1 MCARGRGLGGLARSI
16 LLAYVSVANSHT
28 GSLTYR
34 DGDTFTTMSPHFSS
48 AIISFKHLFPFLNF
62 TALFFFFWILG
73 CFGGTSPLALPFAFY
88 RTNSQRE
95 DRNGDSQEEH
105 WGWGLGWKV

>member
-1 MCARGRGLGGLARSI
+1 MRGRGLGGLARSI

-48 AIISFKHLFPFLNF
+48 AIISFKHLLPFLNF
-62 TALFFFFWILG
+62 TALFFFFLDSWMLWG
-73 CFGGTSPLALPFAFY
+73 NLSSSSTLCFL
-88 RTNSQRE
+88 
-95 DRNGDSQEEH
+95 
-105 WGWGLGWKV
+105 